1 MGAMTKMAVRSN
13 FAITNCCRPTSLEA
27 DTAAKS
33 ISGVTSPLAFTAVAP
48 QALAIKATRYEP
60 ATPSKMGMILI
71 MPFPQMFAAMIIAI
85 ATTAS
90 HQQVEALDTAEG
102 ARFKPM
108 RMMMGPVTTG
118 GRNRIT
124 FFTPTSL
131 MTAARTT

>member
-1 MGAMTKMAVRSN
+1 
-13 FAITNCCRPTSLEA
+13 
-27 DTAAKS
+27 
-33 ISGVTSPLAFTAVAP
+33 
-48 QALAIKATRYEP
+48 
-60 ATPSKMGMILI
+60 
-71 MPFPQMFAAMIIAI
+71 MFAAMIIAI

-90 HQQVEALDTAEG
+90 HQQVEALVTAEG